1 MDVGETLVLWDFSS
15 ESQQHEALCLRL
27 IKKKT
32 HHPPMALE
40 SGKYGETGENYQV

>member
-1 MDVGETLVLWDFSS
+1 MSK
-15 ESQQHEALCLRL
+15 
-27 IKKKT
+27 INKKKN

>member
-1 MDVGETLVLWDFSS
+1 MSK
-15 ESQQHEALCLRL
+15 
-27 IKKKT
+27 INKKKKN